1 MLYIYFLYFRSRFS
15 LLFRAI
21 DQFLLKK
28 YLAQPLKSI
37 AFMSFS
43 VKQIHVLYIY
53 THILRIQIYWRK
65 STRIKTDR
73 CARYFSNA
81 SRRSLNFPPD
91 HEITDGTMFSMRAQ
105 LMPIKSVMH
114 TYRQKGV
121 SPKVSHAINE
131 CQDCLTFISSSTPTV
146 NTLNMYHIT
155 RGIKYFDCEGG
166 SNSVFYVE

>member
-1 MLYIYFLYFRSRFS
+1 
-15 LLFRAI
+15 
-21 DQFLLKK
+21 
-28 YLAQPLKSI
+28 
-37 AFMSFS
+37 MSFS
-43 VKQIHVLYIY
+43 VRQIHVLYIY
-53 THILRIQIYWRK
+53 AHFTHSDI
-65 STRIKTDR
+65 STEVDAHKDFDR
-73 CARYFSNA
+73 CAQYFSNA

-131 CQDCLTFISSSTPTV
+131 CQDCLTFISSSAPTV